1 MANVYTIGQQVRLTA
16 TFKTAAGTALD
27 PTGVV
32 LKYRD
37 PVTGT
42 VATKTYGVD
51 GALVKDSTGVYHFD
65 ITLSTA
71 GEWWYSW
78 TGSGSLVAADEER
91 ILVEGTR
98 MV

>member
-1 MANVYTIGQQVRLTA
+1 MTHVYTIGQQVRLTA
-16 TFKTAAGTALD
+16 TFKTAAGVALD

-32 LKYRD
+32 LEYRD
-37 PVTGT
+37 PVART
-42 VATKTYGVD
+42 VTTVTHGV
-51 GALVKDSTGVYHFD
+51 GAIVRSATGVYYFD

-78 TGSGSLVAADEER
+78 TGSGALVAADEER

>member
-42 VATKTYGVD
+42 VTTVTYGV
-51 GALVKDSTGVYHFD
+51 GAIVKSATGVYYFD

-78 TGSGSLVAADEER
+78 TGSGSIVAADEER

>member
-16 TFKTAAGTALD
+16 TFRNTADAVTD

-32 LKYRD
+32 LKYRA
-37 PVTGT
+37 PGGT
-42 VATKTYGVD
+42 VTTKTYGVD
-51 GALVKDSTGVYHFD
+51 AIVKSGIGVYYFD
-65 ITLSTA
+65 LVLSTA
-71 GEWWYSW
+71 GEWWYHW
-78 TGSGSLVAADEER
+78 EGSGAIVAADEER